1 MGHQEQITMQDEDR
15 TMIIPNP
22 GGRRKSANTQTFRP
36 SPPELNQPSSPS
48 STAQV
53 NLNASAQFDG
63 ENIILSSASDLI
75 ILASHIR
82 SLEPSNSIEQ
92 LRRDIEALITKFD
105 QQLNQFNLSKEVAL
119 TSRYLICCLLD
130 ELVLST
136 PWGSESA
143 WSNQTL
149 LSKYHN
155 ETSGGEKFFLIV
167 NKLLEQPQR
176 NIDLIELCYVCLSS
190 GFCGKYRLSKQGE
203 SELLEISQRLYSPIE
218 QIRPISRDLSPSWQG
233 VGDLKTG
240 FVKGFPLP
248 VFFLI
253 LGFILIAVYI
263 AFLSSLKAKVE
274 PLYQKIESIG
284 WEQPISQP
292 TNIEAPRIDINK
304 IANSLKQMLAVYID
318 NKIVSVDV
326 RDGQIFIRFISP
338 SLFRSGSSAINEN
351 SLPDVNVLV
360 NAIKNYADRI
370 LVVGHTDSTGKP
382 DSNWVISRK
391 RAEAIARWLTTSNQQ
406 LFNTM
411 TRGVADTQP
420 LVSEDSDYNRSIN
433 RRVEL
438 TLILKDELI

>member
-1 MGHQEQITMQDEDR
+1 MQDEDR

-36 SPPELNQPSSPS
+36 SSPELTQPARPPD
-48 STAQV
+48 QV

-63 ENIILSSASDLI
+63 ENIILSCASDLI

-105 QQLNQFNLSKEVAL
+105 QQLSQFNLSKEVSL
-119 TSRYLICCLLD
+119 TARYLICCLLD

-136 PWGSESA
+136 PWGSDSV

-149 LSKYHN
+149 LSKYHK

-190 GFCGKYRLSKQGE
+190 GFGGKYRLSKQGE
-203 SELLEISQRLYSPIE
+203 SELLEISQRLYTPIE
-218 QIRPISRDLSPSWQG
+218 QIRPISRDLSPAWQG
-233 VGDLKTG
+233 VGDTKTG
-240 FVKGFPLP
+240 FVKQFPLP

-263 AFLSSLKAKVE
+263 AFLSSLKAKIE

-284 WEQPISQP
+284 WEQSVPQAANVQAS
-292 TNIEAPRIDINK
+292 RIDINTV
-304 IANSLKQMLAVYID
+304 ATSLKSVLRTYID
-318 NKIVSVDV
+318 DRIVSVDV
-326 RDGQIFIRFISP
+326 RNDQLIIRFIST
-338 SLFRSGSSAINEN
+338 SLFKSGSSIINED
-351 SLPDVNVLV
+351 SLPDVNILV
-360 NAIKNYADRI
+360 NAIKDYADRV

-391 RAEAIARWLTTSNQQ
+391 RAEAIANWLTKSNQQ
-406 LFNTM
+406 LSNTM

-420 LVSEDSDYNRSIN
+420 LVSDDSDYNRSIN

>member
-1 MGHQEQITMQDEDR
+1 MQDDDLSK

-22 GGRRKSANTQTFRP
+22 GGRRKSASVDAFKSPAAEPFQPNQTT
-36 SPPELNQPSSPS
+36 N
-48 STAQV
+48 QV
-53 NLNASAQFDG
+53 NLNASVQFDG
-63 ENIILSSASDLI
+63 ENIILSCASDLI

-105 QQLNQFNLSKEVAL
+105 KQIEQFNLSKEIGL
-119 TSRYLICCLLD
+119 TARYLICCLLD

-136 PWGSESA
+136 PWGSDSV
-143 WSNQTL
+143 WSQQTL

-203 SELLEISQRLYSPIE
+203 SELLQVSQKLYTPIE
-218 QIRPISRDLSPSWQG
+218 QIRPISRDLSPAWQG
-233 VGDLKTG
+233 VGKEETG
-240 FVKGFPLP
+240 FVKQFPLA

-253 LGFILIAVYI
+253 LGFILLAVYI
-263 AFLSSLKAKVE
+263 TLLTSLKTKVE
-274 PLYQKIESIG
+274 PLYQKVESIG
-284 WEQPISQP
+284 WEQL
-292 TNIEAPRIDINK
+292 APKTQDVQAKRIDINMV
-304 IANSLKQMLAVYID
+304 ADSLKGTLSSYID
-318 NKIVSVDV
+318 NQIVSIDV
-326 RDGQIFIRFISP
+326 RDNQVIIRFVST
-338 SLFRSGSSAINEN
+338 SLFKSGSSIVNEDA
-351 SLPDVNVLV
+351 LPDVNILV
-360 NAIKNYADRI
+360 NAIQRYAQRI
-370 LVVGHTDSTGKP
+370 LVVGHTDSTGKA

-391 RAEAIARWLTTSNQQ
+391 RAESIANWLTKSNQQ
-406 LFNTM
+406 LPNTM

-420 LVSEDSDYNRSIN
+420 LVSNDSDYNQSIN

-438 TLILKDELI
+438 TLILKDDLI

>member
-1 MGHQEQITMQDEDR
+1 MQDDDLSK

-22 GGRRKSANTQTFRP
+22 GGRRKSASSQFFEP
-36 SPPELNQPSSPS
+36 SPTEPTQANTPPE
-48 STAQV
+48 QV
-53 NLNASAQFDG
+53 NLNASVQCDG
-63 ENIILSSASDLI
+63 ENIILSCASDLV

-92 LRRDIEALITKFD
+92 LRRDMETLITKFD
-105 QQLNQFNLSKEVAL
+105 QQISQFNLSKEVTL
-119 TSRYLICCLLD
+119 TARYLICCLVD

-136 PWGSESA
+136 PWGSDSV
-143 WSNQTL
+143 WSHQTL

-203 SELLEISQRLYSPIE
+203 SELLQISQRLYEPIDKM
-218 QIRPISRDLSPSWQG
+218 RPIGRDLSPTWQG
-233 VGDLKTG
+233 VGNVETG
-240 FVKGFPLP
+240 FVKQFPLP

-253 LGFILIAVYI
+253 LGFIILAAYI

-284 WEQPISQP
+284 WEQLVPNAKDIQSSGL
-292 TNIEAPRIDINK
+292 DINSV
-304 IANSLKQMLAVYID
+304 ANSLKIELAVDID
-318 NKIVSVDV
+318 DKIVSVDV
-326 RDGQIFIRFISP
+326 RNGQIFIRFVST
-338 SLFRSGSSAINEN
+338 SLFGSGSSAVNEQA
-351 SLPDVNVLV
+351 LPDVNVLV
-360 NAIKNYADRI
+360 NAIKDYASSI
-370 LVVGHTDSTGKP
+370 LVVGHTDSTGKAN
-382 DSNWVISRK
+382 SNWVISRK
-391 RAEAIARWLTTSNQQ
+391 RAEAIARWLAKSNQQ
-406 LFNTM
+406 LPNIM

-420 LVSEDSDYNRSIN
+420 LVSDDSKYNQSIN

-438 TLILKDELI
+438 TLILKDDLI